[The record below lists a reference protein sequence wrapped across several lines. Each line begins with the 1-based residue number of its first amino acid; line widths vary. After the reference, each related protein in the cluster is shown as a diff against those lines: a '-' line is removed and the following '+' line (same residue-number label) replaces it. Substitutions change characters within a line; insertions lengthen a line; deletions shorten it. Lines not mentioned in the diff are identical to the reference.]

1 MLASAQDAAVRARL
15 YAGLERRNRRIGFLR
30 ICLPVL
36 GLLVLA
42 SLTAQIVIAS
52 LLDQFGI
59 SNIRIDRENLVVDT
73 PSYSSMT
80 ADGTKYTV
88 NSQSAQAAL
97 GDTDL
102 LHLDGADLTVTKP
115 DGSWMKADAASAE
128 MRLSGQTVYIEE
140 AMGIADSRGTTGTIL
155 GVHADLVSEQMVSDG
170 RAQIRYHNG
179 TTLDAETM
187 AYDGKRQLWQFNRVT
202 LVVPSTP
209 AAKPATAT
217 QLPQTVLPE

>member
-1 MLASAQDAAVRARL
+1 MLASAQDAAVRAGL
-15 YAGLERRNRRIGFLR
+15 YARLERRNRMIAVLR
-30 ICLPVL
+30 VGLPVL
-36 GLLVLA
+36 GLLVLVG
-42 SLTAQIVIAS
+42 LTAQIVVAS

-80 ADGTKYTV
+80 ADGTMYSLA
-88 NSQSAQAAL
+88 SQSAQASL

-102 LHLDGADLTVTKP
+102 LHLSDAALTVTKA
-115 DGSWMKADAASAE
+115 DGSWLKADAVAAD
-128 MRLSGQTVYIEE
+128 MRLSGQTVFVED
-140 AMGIADSRGTTGTIL
+140 AMGIADSRGTSGTIR
-155 GVHADLVSEQMVSDG
+155 GVHADLVREQMVSDG
-170 RAQIRYHNG
+170 RASIRYHNG

-209 AAKPATAT
+209 GATTTAT
-217 QLPQTVLPE
+217 PPPQTALPQ